1 MDAKLKELAT
11 LIKGRDAKVI
21 FFVGAGISTNCGIPD
36 FRSPKTG
43 LYSNLQKLNLPFP
56 EAVFDINYFK
66 KNPKA
71 FYTLAEEMYPGKY
84 LPSKFHY
91 FIRLCQEKNIL
102 KRCYTQN
109 IDALERVA
117 GVHEDFIVEAHGSF
131 AKVHCIKCG
140 TEMDSVTWKKLMKK
154 GIPRCQKCGS
164 YVKPDIVFFGESL
177 PAKFFE
183 LWEKDR
189 KDDFTVAIV
198 AGTSLEVYPFAVLPA
213 EISSRTT
220 RVLMNREIC
229 ADFEDCPRKSDLV
242 MLADCDH
249 TITKL
254 VDLLGWHDDLEK
266 LIQEGKKLI
275 ESPGTFALEDTTI
288 KNEEKKVTKVEKT
301 SKALAKKVA
310 EAEKVVSSQKTDN
323 SVDDLI
329 KGIEKIEIKGKD
341 AKK

>member
-1 MDAKLKELAT
+1 MDSKLKKLAS
-11 LIKGRDAKVI
+11 LIKSKDAKVI

-66 KNPKA
+66 RNPKA

-91 FIRLCQEKNIL
+91 FIRLCQEKKIL

-117 GVHEDFIVEAHGSF
+117 GVHEDYIVEAHGSF
-131 AKVHCIKCG
+131 AKIHCIKCH

-154 GIPRCQKCGS
+154 GIPRCQKCKS

-177 PAKFFE
+177 PAKFFD
-183 LWEKDR
+183 LWEKDS

-198 AGTSLEVYPFAVLPA
+198 AGTSLEVYPFAVLPS
-213 EISSRTT
+213 EISSKTT
-220 RVLMNREIC
+220 RVLINREIC

-249 TITKL
+249 AVNKL
-254 VDLLGWHDDLEK
+254 VDLLGWQDDLEI
-266 LIQEGKKLI
+266 LIEEGKKLI
-275 ESPGTFALEDTTI
+275 ESPATFTLEDSYTTD
-288 KNEEKKVTKVEKT
+288 KKKKTSEAEKT
-301 SKALAKKVA
+301 ARALAKKVA
-310 EAEKVVSSQKTDN
+310 EVEKVATPGKDDT
-323 SVDDLI
+323 SVDELI
-329 KGIEKIEIKGKD
+329 KGIEKIDIKSVR

>member
-117 GVHEDFIVEAHGSF
+117 GVHEDFIVEAHGSLP
-131 AKVHCIKCG
+131 KCIV
-140 TEMDSVTWKKLMKK
+140 SSLMKK
-154 GIPRCQKCGS
+154 GIPRCQKCDS

-198 AGTSLEVYPFAVLPA
+198 AGTSLEVYPFAILPA

-288 KNEEKKVTKVEKT
+288 KNEEKKVTKAEKT
-301 SKALAKKVA
+301 SRALAKKVA
-310 EAEKVVSSQKTDN
+310 EAEKVVSSRKTDN

-329 KGIEKIEIKGKD
+329 KGIEKIEIKGEDTKR
-341 AKK
+341 